1 MRVRLAGAEERV
13 VVGVVRNVRLMG
25 PESEPTP
32 HVYLPLDG
40 GLPNEFVIRT
50 SHPALEMVPAVRTAL
65 LELLP
70 SGATPPAITV
80 VDTVYR
86 KLTADR
92 RFAAWLMTVFGALAL
107 LIGAAGIYSVM
118 SAIVA
123 QQTREM
129 GIRTALG
136 ATQTR
141 IASLVLSDAGR
152 HVAVGLAIG
161 LAAAWAV
168 SGIFSSLVFG
178 VTPTEPILYAV
189 VATVLA
195 SVAVAAA
202 WIPARRAARVD
213 PIVALRE

>member
-1 MRVRLAGAEERV
+1 
-13 VVGVVRNVRLMG
+13 
-25 PESEPTP
+25 
-32 HVYLPLDG
+32 
-40 GLPNEFVIRT
+40 
-50 SHPALEMVPAVRTAL
+50 
-65 LELLP
+65 
-70 SGATPPAITV
+70 
-80 VDTVYR
+80 
-86 KLTADR
+86 
-92 RFAAWLMTVFGALAL
+92 
-107 LIGAAGIYSVM
+107 M